1 MGPMRPVIDIKFHA
15 ATNSDLGTVRIIANR
30 ATGIISAPPTPC
42 KIRAST
48 SQFKVGE
55 AAQAT
60 EPSTNTATASRNTLS
75 VPSRSASQPES
86 GISAATVSA

>member
-15 ATNSDLGTVRIIANR
+15 ATNSDLGTVRIIASR
-30 ATGIISAPPTPC
+30 ATGSISAPPAPC
-42 KIRAST
+42 SIRAAT
-48 SQFKVGE
+48 SQSSVGDT
-55 AAQAT
+55 AQAT

-75 VPSRSASQPES
+75 VPNRSASQPDS